1 MPDAIPLIFDK
12 IKKQNFHPA
21 SHILALLQLII
32 GISAVYPLAAWP
44 RIPISIA
51 INSHFLFLHE
61 ALFAFCTLSSKT
73 AESLTRLVYFW
84 VTTYLPIWSL
94 VFHRS
99 ESIFNAKH
107 FTTILHGWPSPTET
121 PRFSP
126 PSRHLGKVHTATRN
140 FSTRENFSLSSE
152 QNLRSAMIKHKN
164 MKRWRR
170 REKAN

>member
-12 IKKQNFHPA
+12 IKKQNFHAA
-21 SHILALLQLII
+21 SHILALL
-32 GISAVYPLAAWP
+32 GISAAYPLAAWP

-61 ALFAFCTLSSKT
+61 ALFAFRTLSSKT

-99 ESIFNAKH
+99 SLFLMWNI
-107 FTTILHGWPSPTET
+107 SQQ
-121 PRFSP
+121 
-126 PSRHLGKVHTATRN
+126 
-140 FSTRENFSLSSE
+140 FSTVDLPQPKLPGFLLLLAIWEKFTVRRAISPLGRIFFHFRANKIYE
-152 QNLRSAMIKHKN
+152 A
-164 MKRWRR
+164 RW
-170 REKAN
+170 